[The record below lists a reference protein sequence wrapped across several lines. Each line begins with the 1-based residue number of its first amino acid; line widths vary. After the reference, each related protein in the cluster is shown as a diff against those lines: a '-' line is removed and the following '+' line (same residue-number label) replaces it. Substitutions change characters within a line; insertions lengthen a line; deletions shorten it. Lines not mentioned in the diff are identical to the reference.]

1 MKYKKVLIIDGH
13 PDPESFSAAIAKELT
28 AKSLALAEST
38 KLLSLRD
45 LQFDPILRH
54 GYRIIQALEP
64 DLLKAQELLKE
75 SDHIIVITPIWWG
88 GPTAL
93 LKGFLDRV
101 MLPGFAFKYRK
112 NSAWWDKYLIQ
123 KTGHLIVSSDAPAW
137 WMRWLRGDSTVKML
151 VASTLNFVGIAP
163 VRVTRLGNIRWLNED
178 QRKKILNKIRL

>member
-13 PDPESFSAAIAKELT
+13 PDPESFSAAIATELKK
-28 AKSLALAEST
+28 KSQDQSEST
-38 KLLSLRD
+38 TLLSLRD
-45 LQFDPILRH
+45 LEFDPILRN
-54 GYRIIQALEP
+54 GYRVIQNLEP
-64 DLLKAQELLKE
+64 DLVKAQELLKE

-112 NSAWWDKYLIQ
+112 NSAWWDKYLTK
-123 KTGHLIVSSDAPAW
+123 KTGHLIVTGDAPAW
-137 WMRWLRGDSTVKML
+137 WLRWLRGDSTVKML

-163 VRVTRLGNIRWLNED
+163 VRVTRLGNIRWLNRQQLE
-178 QRKKILNKIRL
+178 KILQKIQP